1 MSLTNAIQIGRSALA
16 ASQIGIQ
23 VAGNNMANAAT
34 PGFSRQ
40 VARYLPIRGDRS
52 IPGLQIGNGVMVR
65 SVQRQV
71 DMALQ
76 GRLWNGGADLSSA
89 ATRSNIFSQIEAAL
103 GELGDNDLSSELAA
117 FFNGWSERANQTQS
131 SAAVIQQG
139 DRLAGFVRDL
149 RTRLLDQRQQI
160 DDQIGATTEQANV
173 LLNQISGLNTA
184 ISNAEASGAMANTL
198 RDQRDSAVTEL
209 SALMGVTVVDHGQQG
224 IDILVG
230 STPVLMGTTVRPLE
244 LKRTVVN
251 GSVQVAVATQPD
263 HQPLTISSGALGA
276 LVQSR
281 GTAVDGTLDKLD
293 RLAGR
298 LIFEVNKLHSTGT
311 NAPPHGGLTTTTGTL
326 AFGALDRARPL
337 NDPANQ
343 VTSSLPFAA
352 THGSFTVRVRSET
365 TGVTETHRIDI
376 DLDGL
381 TSTGAPGTADDTTP
395 QQIADALAAIPG
407 LSASFTPDG
416 RLQVTA
422 SSGVDFSFADDTS
435 GAVALLGLN
444 AYFSGSTASDIAVR
458 ADLKADPSRLTTGR
472 IINGDFVE
480 NGTALEIAA
489 LQDRGLPSLNGRTL
503 QGLWR
508 ESVQDVG
515 GQASSALTSA
525 RAAAVVYDSLESQR
539 AGISGVSIDEESI
552 NLMDFQRQYQAA
564 ARVINTA
571 NELTNVLLGLI

>member
-23 VAGNNMANAAT
+23 IAGNNMANAAT

-40 VARYLPIRGDRS
+40 VARFLPIRGDRS
-52 IPGLQIGNGVMVR
+52 IPGIQIGNGVMVR

-89 ATRSNIFSQIEAAL
+89 ATKSNIFSQIEAAL
-103 GELGDNDLSSELAA
+103 GELGDNDLSSELTS

-131 SAAVIQQG
+131 SAAVVQQG

-149 RTRLLDQRQQI
+149 RTRLLDQRRQI
-160 DDQIGATTEQANV
+160 DDQIGATVEQANV

-198 RDQRDSAVTEL
+198 RDQRDTAVTEL
-209 SALMGVTVVDHGQQG
+209 SALMDVTVVDHGQQG

-244 LKRTVVN
+244 LKRTVVD
-251 GSVQVAVATQPD
+251 GQVQVSVATQPD
-263 HQPLTISSGALGA
+263 HQSLTISSGALGA

-293 RLAGR
+293 RLASQ
-298 LIFEVNKLHSTGT
+298 LIFEVNKLHSTGV
-311 NAPPHGGLTTTTGTL
+311 NASGLTSTTGTL

-343 VTSSLPFAA
+343 VTSALPYAA
-352 THGSFTVRVRSET
+352 THGSFTVRVRNEG
-365 TGVTETHRIDI
+365 TGTTETVRINI
-376 DLDGL
+376 DLDGR
-381 TSTGAPGTADDTTP
+381 TNAGTPGTADDTTP
-395 QQIADALAAIPG
+395 QQIADALNAIPG
-407 LSASFTPDG
+407 LTAGFTPDG
-416 RLQVTA
+416 KLQVTA
-422 SSGVDFSFADDTS
+422 ASGVDFSFAEDTS

-444 AYFSGSTASDIAVR
+444 AYFSGTNASDIAVR
-458 ADLKADPSRLTTGR
+458 SDLKTDPSRLTTGR
-472 IINGDFVE
+472 IVNGTFVE
-480 NGTALEIAA
+480 NGTALEIAG
-489 LQDRGLPSLNGRTL
+489 LQSRSLPSLEGRTL

-571 NELTNVLLGLI
+571 NELTNVLMGLI

>member
-52 IPGLQIGNGVMVR
+52 IPGIQIGNGVMVR

-89 ATRSNIFSQIEAAL
+89 ATKSNIFSQIEAAL
-103 GELGDNDLSSELAA
+103 GELGDNDLSSELTS
-117 FFNGWSERANQTQS
+117 FFNAWSERANQTQS

-149 RTRLLDQRQQI
+149 RTRLIDQRRQI
-160 DDQIGATTEQANV
+160 DDQIGASAEQANV
-173 LLNQISGLNTA
+173 LLNQIAGLNTA

-198 RDQRDSAVTEL
+198 RDQRDTAVTEL
-209 SALMGVTVVDHGQQG
+209 ASLMDVTVVDHGQQG

-230 STPVLMGTTVRPLE
+230 STPVIMGTTVRPLE
-244 LKRTVVN
+244 VKRTVEN
-251 GSVQVAVATQPD
+251 GMVSLSIATQPD
-263 HQPLTISSGALGA
+263 HQELTISSGSLGA

-281 GTAVDGTLDKLD
+281 GAAVDGTLDKLD
-293 RLAGR
+293 RLAGQ
-298 LIFEVNKLHSTGT
+298 LIFEVNRLHSTGM
-311 NAPPHGGLTTTTGTL
+311 NSSGLTGATGTL
-326 AFGALDRARPL
+326 AFGAADRSRAL

-343 VTSSLPFAA
+343 STSLLPFAA
-352 THGSFTVRVRSET
+352 TNGSFTVSVRNKN
-365 TGVTETHRIDI
+365 TGVTETVRINV
-376 DLDGL
+376 DLDGV
-381 TSTGAPGTADDTTP
+381 TNAGTPGTADDTSA
-395 QQIADALAAIPG
+395 QDIADALAAVPG
-407 LSASFTPDG
+407 LAATFTPDG
-416 RLQVTA
+416 KLQVTA
-422 SSGVDFSFADDTS
+422 AAGFDFSFPEDSS
-435 GAVALLGLN
+435 GALALLGVN
-444 AYFSGSTASDIAVR
+444 AYFSGTGSSDIAVR
-458 ADLKADPSRLTTGR
+458 ADLKADPSLLTTGR
-472 IINGDFVE
+472 MIDGTFVE
-480 NGTALEIAA
+480 NGTALEIAGLHDRA
-489 LQDRGLPSLNGRTL
+489 LPGLEGRTL

-508 ESVQDVG
+508 ESVQEVG

-525 RAAAVVYDSLESQR
+525 RAAAVVYDSLEAQR

-571 NELTNVLLGLI
+571 NELTNVLMGLI

>member
-52 IPGLQIGNGVMVR
+52 IPGIQVGNGVMVR

-89 ATRSNIFSQIEAAL
+89 ATKSNIFSQIEAAL
-103 GELGDNDLSSELAA
+103 GELGDNDLSSELTS

-131 SAAVIQQG
+131 SAAVVQQG

-149 RTRLLDQRQQI
+149 RTRLLDQRRQI
-160 DDQIGATTEQANV
+160 DDQIGATVEQANV

-209 SALMGVTVVDHGQQG
+209 SALMDVTVVDHGQQG

-244 LKRTVVN
+244 LKRTVID
-251 GSVQVAVATQPD
+251 GEVQVSVATQPD
-263 HQPLTISSGALGA
+263 HQSLTISSGSLGA

-293 RLAGR
+293 RLASQ
-298 LIFEVNKLHSTGT
+298 LIFEVNKLHSTGV
-311 NAPPHGGLTTTTGTL
+311 NASGLTSTTGTL

-343 VTSSLPFAA
+343 VTSALPYAA
-352 THGSFTVRVRSET
+352 THGSFTVRVRNES
-365 TGVTETHRIDI
+365 TGTTETVRINI
-376 DLDGL
+376 DLDGR
-381 TSTGAPGTADDTTP
+381 TNAGTPGTADDTTP
-395 QQIADALAAIPG
+395 QQIADALNAIPG
-407 LSASFTPDG
+407 LTAGFTPDG
-416 RLQVTA
+416 KLQVTA
-422 SSGVDFSFADDTS
+422 ASGVDFSFADDTS

-444 AYFSGSTASDIAVR
+444 AYFSGTNSSDIAVR
-458 ADLKADPSRLTTGR
+458 TDLKTDPSRLTTGR
-472 IINGDFVE
+472 IVNGTFIE
-480 NGTALEIAA
+480 NGTALEIAG
-489 LQDRGLPSLNGRTL
+489 LQSRNLASLEGRTL

-508 ESVQDVG
+508 ESVQEVG

-525 RAAAVVYDSLESQR
+525 RAAAVVYDSLEAQR

-571 NELTNVLLGLI
+571 NELTNVLMGLI